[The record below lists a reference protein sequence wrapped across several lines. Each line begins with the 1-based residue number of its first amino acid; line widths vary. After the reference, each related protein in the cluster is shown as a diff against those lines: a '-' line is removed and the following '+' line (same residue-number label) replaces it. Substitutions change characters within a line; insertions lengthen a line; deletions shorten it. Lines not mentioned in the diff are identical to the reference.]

1 MINGC
6 KSDGERIGSI
16 IRVDF
21 PGNIHHPHD
30 HFNDLLLCRPA
41 VSRHLLLD
49 LQRRHGNDRHI
60 LPVACKR
67 MTPLACATLMPVVIF
82 VLK

>member
-60 LPVACKR
+60 LPVACKKDDAPCLR
-67 MTPLACATLMPVVIF
+67 DLDAGS
-82 VLK
+82 

>member
-49 LQRRHGNDRHI
+49 LQRE
-60 LPVACKR
+60 
-67 MTPLACATLMPVVIF
+67 
-82 VLK
+82 